1 MGCIEMVAQ
10 RGARIPSSIHRRGWD
25 ACTGRVRASSTP
37 NGRGMLR
44 EERRSR
50 LAEVAT
56 MKVLGPNSTPPQ
68 RERRNTN
75 QQRGGNRHRPRREC
89 RRRRDTRAR
98 PALSRQ
104 ITSPE
109 VRVAGGVAA
118 DAIDAEATGAHRGRR
133 TVTANWNAGVGRRGG
148 RRVGRRRSVGGGRS
162 GSRSV
167 GRGGGVGRRA
177 RGGCG
182 VGRGAGGGRRGGVRR
197 GAGGGRRR
205 RGGVSHSG
213 GRRERRGGGRSGRRS
228 I

>member
-133 TVTANWNAGVGRRGG
+133 TVTANWNAGVGRGG
-148 RRVGRRRSVGGGRS
+148 
-162 GSRSV
+162 
-167 GRGGGVGRRA
+167 
-177 RGGCG
+177 
-182 VGRGAGGGRRGGVRR
+182 GGGRRGGVRR

-228 I
+228 IG